1 MRYTYVKTFLSHR
14 NQVKFAG
21 SSILQYLLILFQG
34 LILFFYLLYPAG
46 SLKIMSFCST
56 EPGKHMLLSTF
67 CTVVLSLPITYIM
80 FPRHSLSLLVFCL
93 IISSPLILA
102 SQFFTYPS
110 IVAHLCS
117 TLQNYYYFISLSLY
131 FEAWIFTCNVSI
143 G

>member
-14 NQVKFAG
+14 NQVKFAA

-117 TLQNYYYFISLSLY
+117 TLQNYYYLISSSLY

>member
-80 FPRHSLSLLVFCL
+80 FPRHSLSLLVFYL
-93 IISSPLILA
+93 IISSLLILA

-117 TLQNYYYFISLSLY
+117 TLQNYYYLISSSLY

>member
-67 CTVVLSLPITYIM
+67 CTVVLSLPITYIR

-117 TLQNYYYFISLSLY
+117 TLQNYYYLISSSLY

>member
-117 TLQNYYYFISLSLY
+117 TLQNYYYLISSSLY